1 MNLVIATN
9 FERLKEMVKGKSIL
23 VIPIVSSIDRK
34 TREYNLEADGNINRI
49 VTTFAYCNNMESLK
63 FVLPKKRKFVPND
76 IIDKFAN
83 EYYKNTFFSVHY
95 SNNFGIHAGEQRMK
109 KEVYEGL
116 YNELKND
123 FNQYDYIFVESQGLA
138 KLMIERSDLGNK
150 MIFWNYTCEFVKGD
164 GYDGPEK
171 SRSFL
176 KGYDKYNKYI
186 MENVNMTIL
195 ASPEQVEYYRA
206 NFGNDFIAYN
216 TIYIPVFI
224 DRNLKVF
231 EQYLEKTPEIEKL
244 LTDLKSNEDKLKYV
258 YLPYRLTDEGY
269 QIGDV
274 INYVNYLA
282 KNWKNKSICILYGD
296 PNNSG
301 YMDKIKDKFNKSVSF
316 KQVPTDRNT
325 YYALI
330 DDEDLSVI
338 IPYFEDIAYINHASI
353 QEFVNDKAKCLIVV
367 EPHEKLDKW
376 NSDLPYGLDFC
387 PRVLH
392 WAGIFNEQ
400 NNKNIFNE

>member
-1 MNLVIATN
+1 MNSTIATN
-9 FERLKEMVKGKSIL
+9 FDRLKEMLKGKSVL

-34 TREYNLEADGNINRI
+34 TGEYNLEADGNINRI
-49 VTTFAYCNNMESLK
+49 VTTFAYCNNMETLK

-76 IIDKFAN
+76 IIDKFGN
-83 EYYKNTFFSVHY
+83 KYYIYYPNTFFSVHY
-95 SNNFGIHAGEQRMK
+95 SDNFGIHAGEQRMK
-109 KEVYEGL
+109 KDVYEAL
-116 YNELKND
+116 YNELKD
-123 FNQYDYIFVESQGLA
+123 VFNQYDYIFVESQGLA
-138 KLMIERSDLGNK
+138 KLMINRSHLGNK
-150 MIFWNYTCEFVKGD
+150 IIFWNYTCEFVKGN
-164 GYDGPEK
+164 GYNGPEK

-176 KGYDKYNKYI
+176 KGYDKDNKYI

-206 NFGNDFIAYN
+206 NFGNDFIENN
-216 TIYIPVFI
+216 TMYIPVFI
-224 DRNLKVF
+224 DRNLKIF
-231 EQYLEKTPEIEKL
+231 EEYLRKTPEIEKL
-244 LTDLKSNEDKLKYV
+244 LADLKSNKVRYV

-269 QIGDV
+269 NIGDV
-274 INYVNYLA
+274 INYINYLA
-282 KNWKNKSICILYGD
+282 KHMNKSICVLYGD

-301 YMDKIKDKFNKSVSF
+301 YMDKIKEYFDKSVTF

-353 QEFVNDKAKCLIVV
+353 QEFVDDRAKCLIVV
-367 EPHEKLDKW
+367 EPHEKLNKW

-387 PRVLH
+387 PRVIR
-392 WAGIFNEQ
+392 WSGIFDEQ
-400 NNKNIFNE
+400 DNKNIFNE